1 MADPKELIRKVR
13 RIEIRA
19 RGLTNHLFAG
29 EYHSAFKG
37 RGISFSEVREYVPG
51 DDVRLIDWKVTARFR
66 RPFVKVFEEE
76 RELNV
81 MLLLDVSS
89 SFRFGT
95 RNALKA
101 DRAAEIAA
109 VLAFSALANNDKV
122 GAVFFSD
129 QVEHFVPL
137 RKGRSH
143 VLRIIRDILAHQPA
157 HHNTSLKVPFE
168 FVQKVLKRRS
178 IIFCLSDFLTEDY
191 ERPLRILAR
200 NHDVVGIQI
209 YDPLEERLPNAG
221 VVHAYDAE
229 QGAYRW
235 VNTARADVRKA
246 FSRHFQRYTEYF
258 QTAFMRSGAD
268 TLRLRTDRPYVNT
281 LLHFFKRRELR
292 A

>member
-1 MADPKELIRKVR
+1 MPDPKELIRKVR

-29 EYHSAFKG
+29 QYHSAFKG
-37 RGISFSEVREYVPG
+37 RGIAFSEVREYVPG
-51 DDVRLIDWKVTARFR
+51 DDIRLIDWKVTARFR

-95 RNALKA
+95 RNARKSE
-101 DRAAEIAA
+101 RAAEIAA

-122 GAVFFSD
+122 GAVLFSD
-129 QVEHFVPL
+129 HVEHFIPL

-143 VLRIIRDILAHQPA
+143 ILRIIRDILVHQPA
-157 HHNTSLKVPFE
+157 SDATSLTVPFE

-178 IIFCLSDFLTEDY
+178 IIFCLSDFLVEGY
-191 ERPLRILAR
+191 ERPLRIAAR
-200 NHDVVGIQI
+200 NHDVVGIQV
-209 YDPLEERLPNAG
+209 YDPFEVRLPEVG

-229 QGAYRW
+229 SGRYRW
-235 VNTARADVRKA
+235 VNTSHRPTRAA
-246 FSRHFQRYTEYF
+246 FAAHFRRFGEYF
-258 QTAFMRSGAD
+258 RTVFTRSGAD
-268 TLRLRTDRPYVNT
+268 TIRLRTDEPYVSA
-281 LLHFFKRRELR
+281 LLNFFKRRELR